1 MPSCVQFKTHQSPTF
16 SYKSMQGLFTNDEN
30 QNERIDMSDCPRN
43 GQVVT
48 STLGIE
54 YNVILNGGKS
64 RRRRRASK
72 K

>member
-1 MPSCVQFKTHQSPTF
+1 
-16 SYKSMQGLFTNDEN
+16 MQGLFTNDEN
-30 QNERIDMSDCPRN
+30 QNEKIDMSDCPRN
-43 GQVVT
+43 GQVLT

-64 RRRRRASK
+64 RRRRRTSK